1 MRALLNVYYCLD
13 DTTLSC
19 VCERGKK
26 AEKRH
31 QKRMSKGIPQH
42 DDGVFFSFFDVYV
55 YENPFSLLLPRFKML
70 GLAKCAFTWG
80 WFPVTKNREALLS
93 CFARSNDGWGVKG
106 GPWKNT
112 FLYLAFLK
120 QPAIR

>member
-19 VCERGKK
+19 VCGEEKKQRKDTKRGRAKVSLNMMTAFFLFLMYTYMRTLFHFYHGSRCWALRNAHLRGDGFQERRIG
-26 AEKRH
+26 R
-31 QKRMSKGIPQH
+31 R
-42 DDGVFFSFFDVYV
+42 FF
-55 YENPFSLLLPRFKML
+55 L
-70 GLAKCAFTWG
+70 G
-80 WFPVTKNREALLS
+80 
-93 CFARSNDGWGVKG
+93 FARCCCPVMTGVKG
-106 GPWKNT
+106 ALGKH

>member
-26 AEKRH
+26 QRKDTKRG
-31 QKRMSKGIPQH
+31 RAKGSLNMMTA
-42 DDGVFFSFFDVYV
+42 FFSFFDVYV